1 MNGEIEP
8 TARGSVEPYKS
19 GSSSSGNAVPV
30 AYVPTQRCGRDDAP
44 DDVVLPRPADTEL
57 QEWWSKCLTPFRAP
71 ALAFLWLTFAWWR
84 FAIFIVFITTIIL
97 LFARSEERRVGE
109 GGRSPWGRYD

>member
-19 GSSSSGNAVPV
+19 GSSSSGNDVPV
-30 AYVPTQRCGRDDAP
+30 PYVPMQSSGRYDAP
-44 DDVVLPRPADTEL
+44 DYVDLRPPADTEL
-57 QEWWSKCLTPFRAP
+57 QEWWSKIVTPFRAL

-97 LFARSEERRVGE
+97 VFAT
-109 GGRSPWGRYD
+109 W